1 MEGSLSLVKR
11 RGTFTK
17 LVVNIIFIIYSLMC
31 LIPIWMV
38 LSVSLTHEKS
48 IITDGYH
55 LVPKDF
61 SLAGYWYAFSGSTS
75 ILNAYKITI
84 LVTVVGTILHLLIT
98 SMLSYAI
105 SRPEVR
111 YRNQIAFLV
120 FFTILFNGGLAP
132 SYILITK
139 YLHLKDTLFVLIVV
153 LLLSPVHVMI
163 MRNFFKALPDSITE
177 AARIDG
183 SGEFNTFFRI
193 VLPLSTPVLATI
205 GLFIAIAYWNDWFTS
220 ALYIENN
227 KLYSLQYL
235 LQSLL
240 TNIQYLLSNEGAS
253 RSIEKTLGFLPGESA
268 RMAACI
274 LSIGPII
281 IMYPVLQRYFVKGL
295 TLGAVKA

>member
-48 IITDGYH
+48 IITEGYH
-55 LVPKDF
+55 LFPKDF

-132 SYILITK
+132 YYILITK

-183 SGEFNTFFRI
+183 SGEFNTFF
-193 VLPLSTPVLATI
+193 
-205 GLFIAIAYWNDWFTS
+205 GLY
-220 ALYIENN
+220 YRC
-227 KLYSLQYL
+227 L
-235 LQSLL
+235 LQFLQRSDSLSPSPIGMTGL
-240 TNIQYLLSNEGAS
+240 PVRSSSRITNFILSNICS
-253 RSIEKTLGFLPGESA
+253 SP
-268 RMAACI
+268 
-274 LSIGPII
+274 
-281 IMYPVLQRYFVKGL
+281 Y
-295 TLGAVKA
+295 

>member
-48 IITDGYH
+48 IITEGYH
-55 LVPKDF
+55 LFPKDF

-132 SYILITK
+132 YYILITK

-220 ALYIENN
+220 ALFIENN

-240 TNIQYLLSNEGAS
+240 TNIQYLLSNDSAS
-253 RSIEKTLGFLPGESA
+253 RSIEKAVGILPGESA

-281 IMYPVLQRYFVKGL
+281 VMYPVLQRYFVKGL